1 MMMMMSV
8 ASLAASKS
16 SSPTSQ

>member
-16 SSPTSQ
+16 SIPTSQ